1 MGQSRHARPRG
12 IREFTRSAKPDSM
25 LFHGPARVCSVAG
38 SARRL

>member
-12 IREFTRSAKPDSM
+12 IRKFTRSAKPDSM
-25 LFHGPARVCSVAG
+25 SFHGPARVCSVAG